1 MDVVVRVELL
11 GSCRDG
17 PVDDALRSRARVER
31 PSSNEYVAH
40 VEDAADGASAVA
52 ELEREPTPDW
62 DELVRYRTEPRRR
75 GSEANSTGRV
85 RVSIRMTAGI
95 WRAWTT
101 AWRSS
106 S

>member
-1 MDVVVRVELL
+1 MDAVVRVELL
-11 GSCRDG
+11 GSCPRRG
-17 PVDDALRSRARVER
+17 RWWTPCARVER
-31 PSSNEYVAH
+31 ASSNEHVAH

-52 ELEREPTPDW
+52 ELEREPTPDR
-62 DELVRYRTEPRRR
+62 DELVRYRTESRLR
-75 GSEANSTGRV
+75 GSEANSTGGV
-85 RVSIRMTAGI
+85 RVSIRMRAGI